1 MDRLKTDSFSK
12 ITVLVLLAIAMF
24 LSLGM
29 TFLQRSDVTLNVDG
43 EVRTL
48 STYSQTVKELID
60 EEGIVVEEGAYVSP
74 SLDTELENNLEIIIK
89 NPKDYT
95 IRVDGKSIKIT
106 TIETITKD
114 ILREANI
121 TLNPQDETDPALN
134 SIVKDNGNINVYRI
148 EEKIIT
154 TDTKLPFEKQV
165 ISNSKMEMGA
175 LKTLQ
180 KGKEGLKRTQVK
192 EKYVDGILVSSV
204 IISDKIIEEPV
215 TQVVEK
221 GTKNVIATSR
231 GSTRFKKSIVMTAT
245 AYDNSYASTGK
256 YPGQAGYGL
265 TASGTYARPGTVAVD
280 PRVIPLG
287 TRLYIESLDGSK
299 DYGFAIAEDVGGAIK
314 GNKID
319 LFFETSWEVK
329 NFGRRQVKV
338 YILE

>member
-1 MDRLKTDSFSK
+1 MERLKTDTFSK
-12 ITVLVLLAIAMF
+12 ITILILLAIAMF

-29 TFLQRSDVTLNVDG
+29 TFMQRNDVILDVDG
-43 EVRTL
+43 EVKTL
-48 STYSQTVKELID
+48 TTYSQTVKELID
-60 EEGIVVEEGAYVSP
+60 EEGIIVEEGAYVSP
-74 SLDTELENNLEIIIK
+74 SLDTELENNLKIIIK

-95 IRVDGKSIKIT
+95 IKVDGKSIKIN

-114 ILREANI
+114 ILNEANI

-134 SIVKDNGNINVYRI
+134 STVKDNGTIRVYRV
-148 EEKIIT
+148 EEKIIN

-165 ISNSKMEMGA
+165 ISNSKMEIGT

-192 EKYVDGILVSSV
+192 EKYVDGVLVSSIV
-204 IISDKIIEEPV
+204 ISDKVIEEPV
-215 TQVVEK
+215 AQVVEK
-221 GTKNVIATSR
+221 GTKNVISTSR
-231 GSTRFKKSIVMTAT
+231 GTTSFKKSIIMTAT

-256 YPGQAGYGL
+256 HPGQPGYGL

-319 LFFETSWEVK
+319 LFFESYWEAN

-338 YILE
+338 YILD